1 MKIRKFEETMKNNES
16 PVKLFQAEEEKL
28 IIQLHFCLIL
38 GIQGEKDDIRKPK
51 QKGLTSFI
59 EALLLCKH

>member
-1 MKIRKFEETMKNNES
+1 MKNNER
-16 PVKLFQAEEEKL
+16 PVKHFQAEKL

-38 GIQGEKDDIRKPK
+38 GIQGKKDDIRKPK

>member
-38 GIQGEKDDIRKPK
+38 GIQGKKDDIRKPK
-51 QKGLTSFI
+51 QK
-59 EALLLCKH
+59 